1 VGDELVTP
9 QNRMFAHGK
18 ALSEEEEKGLAAFD
32 FTEFQYPY
40 KRVKGIYGHLATIKD
55 PETLNNLFDMLIMF
69 CVAGS
74 RPQHIEIDVF
84 RNLHAFGRDGFFP
97 ADLEIMENW
106 CQALLDVHKN
116 LEEVM

>member
-1 VGDELVTP
+1 MHNILKHFHQFTGTFNAGDELVTP

-40 KRVKGIYGHLATIKD
+40 KKVKGNYSHLAIIKD
-55 PETLNNLFDMLIMF
+55 PETLNNLLDMLIMF

-74 RPQHIEIDVF
+74 RP
-84 RNLHAFGRDGFFP
+84 
-97 ADLEIMENW
+97 
-106 CQALLDVHKN
+106 
-116 LEEVM
+116 